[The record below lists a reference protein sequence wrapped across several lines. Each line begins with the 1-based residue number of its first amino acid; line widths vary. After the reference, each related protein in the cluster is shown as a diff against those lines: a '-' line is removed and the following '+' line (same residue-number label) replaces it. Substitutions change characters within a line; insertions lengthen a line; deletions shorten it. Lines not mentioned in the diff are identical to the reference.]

1 MPGFSKALF
10 PSSLSSPRC
19 PSSTFPGCCWWVK
32 CEVDLGSKSGFA
44 TAKETGLWGE
54 VWGNQAPAPRVF
66 SQDTCNSSIDKLGR
80 DVRSVVHQGSSL
92 ETRSPGL
99 LLGAG
104 CVGILCLV
112 GVHHCLCSLATGSHS
127 EQFWSSEDPPEAQVP
142 RCQLRASLGRRAFL
156 GPKSQVCCDNSLL
169 HGDIVLSPSTVP
181 FGSSR
186 PHCFR
191 VLAFGNSQTSPPN
204 PGTFLLPSL
213 CFTFAPQSLYRRD
226 VHALP
231 QHLGGRF
238 HTSPHSI

>member
-1 MPGFSKALF
+1 MRLTWVPSLAL
-10 PSSLSSPRC
+10 PLQRKQACGVKSGGTRHQLPESSP
-19 PSSTFPGCCWWVK
+19 
-32 CEVDLGSKSGFA
+32 SGI
-44 TAKETGLWGE
+44 T
-54 VWGNQAPAPRVF
+54 
-66 SQDTCNSSIDKLGR
+66 QDTRNSSIDKLGR

-142 RCQLRASLGRRAFL
+142 RCQLRANLGRRAFL

-213 CFTFAPQSLYRRD
+213 CFTFAPQSPYKRD

-231 QHLGGRF
+231 QHLGGQF